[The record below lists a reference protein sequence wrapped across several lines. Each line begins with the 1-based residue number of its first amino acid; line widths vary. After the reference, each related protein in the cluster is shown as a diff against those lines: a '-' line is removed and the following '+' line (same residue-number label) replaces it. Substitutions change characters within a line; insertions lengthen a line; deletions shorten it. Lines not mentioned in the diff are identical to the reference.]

1 MQVFALAIWLAS
13 APMATPVDEWVM
25 HTDGRVGGCY
35 RTGRGRLYSCTPQP
49 EVVVPP
55 EDQTGPEPTPESD
68 ASEELRVVKLELEQL
83 KLRESE
89 DDARRE
95 QEQAERDAVE
105 RATRSAD
112 QRDNDA
118 AMAAYN
124 AIESAKDSVHLQQ
137 LGAKTEA
144 CRSQLEAR
152 GYKIMGP
159 GACKAQ
165 NGVYLNC
172 PEC

>member
-1 MQVFALAIWLAS
+1 MQVFALALWLAS
-13 APMATPVDEWVM
+13 APMVAPVDEWVM

-35 RTGRGRLYSCTPQP
+35 RTSQGQLYSCTPQP

-55 EDQTGPEPTPESD
+55 AEQTGAEPTPESD
-68 ASEELRVVKLELEQL
+68 AREELRVVKLELEQL
-83 KLRESE
+83 KLRQAE
-89 DDARRE
+89 DDARRA
-95 QEQAERDAVE
+95 QEQAERDAIE
-105 RATRSAD
+105 HATSSAE

-118 AMAAYN
+118 AMTAYN

-144 CRSQLEAR
+144 CRAKLEAR
-152 GYKIMGP
+152 GYKVMGP

-165 NGVYLNC
+165 DGVYLNC